1 MEFENINKVQKMYA
15 FSDQEMSNYL
25 EIDRATLYRWKEA
38 GEIPESYDSKVN
50 ALIAFKEGVRDSGFS
65 LEGKVDYVKVTFK
78 TQDYI
83 DVIAKVLC
91 LQNKPFLE
99 EEKGGSGYDTKYT
112 FQNINLFISK
122 KREDMGCMIEL
133 KGQACRQYEWYFEN
147 EQKSSW
153 RDFFI
158 RCFEYERAISEG
170 EGKFMNIPRL
180 DIALDEKYNE
190 NGNFELGKLVDLWD
204 SGLVESRLTMKQ
216 IEDNG
221 QYGKAKTI
229 YFGSR
234 QSAYHFCFYQKDI
247 EQAKKL
253 GLDIDLIHSSL
264 KFKNRYEVRMCDDVA
279 LDFVRK
285 SLNERIDMARLAVWV
300 INSKI
305 KVFERMNGDKVLN
318 REWYSLLGEVDK
330 IGFSTSPVETGFF
343 DKQYR
348 WLNENVSGVTALIK
362 KWENIT
368 GDNKL
373 KKILFDGEISDK
385 NWKKLEQARVAYEK
399 NLQESRY

>member
-1 MEFENINKVQKMYA
+1 MEFENLNKVQKMYA
-15 FSDQEMSNYL
+15 FSDQEMSSCL
-25 EIDRATLYRWKEA
+25 EIDRATFYRWKEA

-99 EEKGGSGYDTKYT
+99 EEKGGSGYDTKFT
-112 FQNINLFISK
+112 FQNINVFISK

-158 RCFEYERAISEG
+158 RCFEYERAISQG

-234 QSAYHFCFYQKDI
+234 QSTYHFCFYQKDI

-279 LDFVRK
+279 LEFVRK
-285 SLNERIDMARLAVWV
+285 SLNEKIDMARLAVWV

-305 KVFERMNGDKVLN
+305 KVFERMNGEKVLN
-318 REWYSLLGEVDK
+318 REWYSLLGEVDR

>member
-1 MEFENINKVQKMYA
+1 MEFENLNKVQKMYA

-25 EIDRATLYRWKEA
+25 EIDRATFYRWKEA

-112 FQNINLFISK
+112 FQNINVFISK

-158 RCFEYERAISEG
+158 RCFEYERAISQG

-305 KVFERMNGDKVLN
+305 KVFERLNGDKILN
-318 REWYSLLGEVDK
+318 REWYSLLGEVDRV
-330 IGFSTSPVETGFF
+330 GFSTSPVETGFF

-399 NLQESRY
+399 SLQESRY

>member
-1 MEFENINKVQKMYA
+1 MEFENLNKVQKMYA

-83 DVIAKVLC
+83 DVIEKVLC

-112 FQNINLFISK
+112 FQNINVFISK

-158 RCFEYERAISEG
+158 RCFEYERAISQG

-253 GLDIDLIHSSL
+253 GLDIDLVHSSL

-285 SLNERIDMARLAVWV
+285 SLNEKIDMARLAVWV

-362 KWENIT
+362 KWESIT

-399 NLQESRY
+399 DIQESRY

>member
-1 MEFENINKVQKMYA
+1 MEFENLNKVQKMYA

-112 FQNINLFISK
+112 FQNINVFISK

-318 REWYSLLGEVDK
+318 REWYSLLGEVDR

-362 KWENIT
+362 KWESIT

-399 NLQESRY
+399 NLQESRF

>member
-1 MEFENINKVQKMYA
+1 MEFGNLIKVQKMYA
-15 FSDQEMSNYL
+15 FSDQEISNYL
-25 EIDRATLYRWKEA
+25 EIDRATFYRWKEA
-38 GEIPESYDSKVN
+38 GEVPDSYDYKIQS
-50 ALIAFKEGVRDSGFS
+50 LIAFKEGVRDSGFS

-99 EEKGGSGYDTKYT
+99 EEKGGSGYDTKFT
-112 FQNINLFISK
+112 FQNINVFISK
-122 KREDMGCMIEL
+122 KREDMGCMVEL

-158 RCFEYERAISEG
+158 RCFEYERTISQG

-190 NGNFELGKLVDLWD
+190 DGNFELGKLVDLWNR
-204 SGLVESRLTMKQ
+204 GLVESRLTMKQ

-285 SLNERIDMARLAVWV
+285 SLNEKIDMARLAVWV

-318 REWYSLLGEVDK
+318 REWYSLLGEVDR

-399 NLQESRY
+399 SLQESRY

>member
-1 MEFENINKVQKMYA
+1 MKFENLNKVQKMYA
-15 FSDQEMSNYL
+15 FSDQEMSSYL
-25 EIDRATLYRWKEA
+25 EIDRATFYRWKEA

-83 DVIAKVLC
+83 EVIAKVLC

-99 EEKGGSGYDTKYT
+99 EEKGGSGYDTKFT

-158 RCFEYERAISEG
+158 RCFEYERAISQG

-285 SLNERIDMARLAVWV
+285 SLNEKIDMARLAVWV

-305 KVFERMNGDKVLN
+305 KVFERLNGDKILN
-318 REWYSLLGEVDK
+318 REWYSLLGEVDR

-399 NLQESRY
+399 SLQESRY

>member
-1 MEFENINKVQKMYA
+1 MEFENLNKVQKMYA

-25 EIDRATLYRWKEA
+25 EIDRATFYRWKEA
-38 GEIPESYDSKVN
+38 GEMPESYDSKVN

-78 TQDYI
+78 TRDYI
-83 DVIAKVLC
+83 DVISKVLC

-133 KGQACRQYEWYFEN
+133 KGQACRQFEYYLEE
-147 EQKSSW
+147 EQKASW

-158 RCFEYERAISEG
+158 RCFEYERAISQG

-190 NGNFELGKLVDLWD
+190 NGNFELGKLVDFWD

-279 LDFVRK
+279 LEFVRK
-285 SLNERIDMARLAVWV
+285 SLNEKIDMARLAVWV

-385 NWKKLEQARVAYEK
+385 NWKKLEQAKVAYEK

>member
-1 MEFENINKVQKMYA
+1 MEFENLNKVQKMYA

-83 DVIAKVLC
+83 EVIAKVLC

-147 EQKSSW
+147 EQKASW

-158 RCFEYERAISEG
+158 RCFEYERAISQG

-221 QYGKAKTI
+221 QYGKAKTV

-285 SLNERIDMARLAVWV
+285 SLNEKIDMARLAVWV

>member
-1 MEFENINKVQKMYA
+1 MEFENLNKVQKMYA

-112 FQNINLFISK
+112 FQNINVFISK

-158 RCFEYERAISEG
+158 RCFEYERAISQG

-190 NGNFELGKLVDLWD
+190 NGNFELGKLVELWD

-285 SLNERIDMARLAVWV
+285 SLNEKIDMARLAVWV

-362 KWENIT
+362 KWESIT

-399 NLQESRY
+399 SLQESRY

>member
-1 MEFENINKVQKMYA
+1 MEFENLNKVQKMYA

-83 DVIAKVLC
+83 EVIAKVLC

-158 RCFEYERAISEG
+158 RCFEYERAISKG
-170 EGKFMNIPRL
+170 EGKFMNFPRL

-285 SLNERIDMARLAVWV
+285 SLNEKIDMARLAVWV

-318 REWYSLLGEVDK
+318 REWYSLIGEVDR

-362 KWENIT
+362 KWESIT

>member
-1 MEFENINKVQKMYA
+1 MEFENLNKVQKMYA

-83 DVIAKVLC
+83 EVIAKVLC

-158 RCFEYERAISEG
+158 RCFEYERAISQG

-285 SLNERIDMARLAVWV
+285 SLNEKIDMARLAVWV

-305 KVFERMNGDKVLN
+305 KVFERLNGDKILN
-318 REWYSLLGEVDK
+318 REWYSLLGEVDR

-399 NLQESRY
+399 SIQESRY

>member
-1 MEFENINKVQKMYA
+1 MEFENLNKVQKMYA

-399 NLQESRY
+399 SLQESRY

>member
-1 MEFENINKVQKMYA
+1 MKFENLNKVQKMYA

-83 DVIAKVLC
+83 EVITKVLC

-158 RCFEYERAISEG
+158 RCFEYERAISQG

-305 KVFERMNGDKVLN
+305 KVFERLNGEKVLN

-330 IGFSTSPVETGFF
+330 IGFSTAPVEVGFF
-343 DKQYR
+343 DKQY
-348 WLNENVSGVTALIK
+348 
-362 KWENIT
+362 KWISVDVAPTIIAMKEWEKIT
-368 GDNKL
+368 GEYKL
-373 KKILFDGEISDK
+373 DGIFSSGEISEK
-385 NWKKLEQARVAYEK
+385 NRKKLEQARVVFEK
-399 NLQESRY
+399 DIQKNRY

>member
-1 MEFENINKVQKMYA
+1 MEFENLNKVQKMYA

-25 EIDRATLYRWKEA
+25 EIDRATFYRWKEA

-83 DVIAKVLC
+83 EVIAKVLC

-158 RCFEYERAISEG
+158 RCFEYERAISQG

-221 QYGKAKTI
+221 HYGKAKTI

-279 LDFVRK
+279 LEFVRK
-285 SLNERIDMARLAVWV
+285 SLNEKIDMARLAVWV

-305 KVFERMNGDKVLN
+305 KVFERMNGEKVLN
-318 REWYSLLGEVDK
+318 REWYSLLGEVDR

-399 NLQESRY
+399 SIQESRY

>member
-1 MEFENINKVQKMYA
+1 MEFENLSKVQKMYA

-112 FQNINLFISK
+112 FQNINVFISK

-147 EQKSSW
+147 EQKSNW

-158 RCFEYERAISEG
+158 RCFEYERTISQG

-190 NGNFELGKLVDLWD
+190 KGNFELGKLVDLWD

-285 SLNERIDMARLAVWV
+285 SLNEKIDMARLAVWV

-305 KVFERMNGDKVLN
+305 KVFERMDGDKVLN

-330 IGFSTSPVETGFF
+330 IGFSTAPVEVGFF
-343 DKQYR
+343 DKQY
-348 WLNENVSGVTALIK
+348 
-362 KWENIT
+362 KWISVDVAPTIVAMKEWEKIT
-368 GDNKL
+368 GEYKL
-373 KKILFDGEISDK
+373 DGIFSSGEISEK
-385 NWKKLEQARVAYEK
+385 NRKKLDQARVVFEK
-399 NLQESRY
+399 DLQKNRY

>member
-1 MEFENINKVQKMYA
+1 MEFENLNKVQKMYA

-50 ALIAFKEGVRDSGFS
+50 ALIAFKEGVRDSGFL

-112 FQNINLFISK
+112 FQNINVFISK

-158 RCFEYERAISEG
+158 RCFEYERAISQG

-234 QSAYHFCFYQKDI
+234 QSTYHFCFYQKDI

-279 LDFVRK
+279 LEFVRK
-285 SLNERIDMARLAVWV
+285 SLNEKIDMARLAVWV

-305 KVFERMNGDKVLN
+305 KVFERTNGDKVLN

>member
-1 MEFENINKVQKMYA
+1 MEFENLNKVQKMYA

-25 EIDRATLYRWKEA
+25 EIDRATFYRWKEA
-38 GEIPESYDSKVN
+38 GEIPESFHSKVN

-112 FQNINLFISK
+112 FQNIKIFISK

-158 RCFEYERAISEG
+158 RCFEYERAISQG

-190 NGNFELGKLVDLWD
+190 DGNFELGKLVDLWD

-285 SLNERIDMARLAVWV
+285 SLNEKIDMARLAVWV

>member
-1 MEFENINKVQKMYA
+1 MEFENLNKVQKMYA

-112 FQNINLFISK
+112 FQNINVFISK

-158 RCFEYERAISEG
+158 RCFEYERNISQG
-170 EGKFMNIPRL
+170 EGKFMNVPRL

-221 QYGKAKTI
+221 HYGKAKTI

-285 SLNERIDMARLAVWV
+285 SLNEKIDMARLAV
-300 INSKI
+300 
-305 KVFERMNGDKVLN
+305 
-318 REWYSLLGEVDK
+318 
-330 IGFSTSPVETGFF
+330 
-343 DKQYR
+343 
-348 WLNENVSGVTALIK
+348 
-362 KWENIT
+362 
-368 GDNKL
+368 
-373 KKILFDGEISDK
+373 
-385 NWKKLEQARVAYEK
+385 
-399 NLQESRY
+399 

>member
-1 MEFENINKVQKMYA
+1 MEFENLNKVQKMYA

-385 NWKKLEQARVAYEK
+385 NWKRLEQARAAYEK

>member
-1 MEFENINKVQKMYA
+1 MEFENLNKVQKMYA

-253 GLDIDLIHSSL
+253 GFDIDLIHSSL

-318 REWYSLLGEVDK
+318 REWYSLLGEVDR
-330 IGFSTSPVETGFF
+330 IGFSTAPVEVGFF
-343 DKQYR
+343 DKQYK
-348 WLNENVSGVTALIK
+348 WLSVDVAPSVIAIK
-362 KWENIT
+362 EWEKIT
-368 GDNKL
+368 GEYKL
-373 KKILFDGEISDK
+373 DGIFSSGEISEK
-385 NWKKLEQARVAYEK
+385 NRKKLDQARVVFEK
-399 NLQESRY
+399 DLQKNRY

>member
-1 MEFENINKVQKMYA
+1 MEFENLNKVQKMYA

-25 EIDRATLYRWKEA
+25 EIDRATFYRWKEA
-38 GEIPESYDSKVN
+38 GEMPESYDSKVN

-78 TQDYI
+78 TRDYI
-83 DVIAKVLC
+83 DVISKVLC

-133 KGQACRQYEWYFEN
+133 KGQACRQFEYYLEE
-147 EQKSSW
+147 EQKASW

-158 RCFEYERAISEG
+158 RCFEYERAISQG

-190 NGNFELGKLVDLWD
+190 NGNFELGKLVDFWD

-279 LDFVRK
+279 LEFVRK
-285 SLNERIDMARLAVWV
+285 SLNEKIDMARLAVWV

-348 WLNENVSGVTALIK
+348 WLNENVSGVSALIK

>member
-1 MEFENINKVQKMYA
+1 MEFENLSKVQKMYA

-25 EIDRATLYRWKEA
+25 EIDRATFYRWKEA
-38 GEIPESYDSKVN
+38 GEIPESYELKVN

-91 LQNKPFLE
+91 LQNKPFFE

-112 FQNINLFISK
+112 FQNINVFISK

-158 RCFEYERAISEG
+158 RCFEYERAISQG

-180 DIALDEKYNE
+180 DIALDEKYKE

-204 SGLVESRLTMKQ
+204 RGLVESRLTMKQ

-234 QSAYHFCFYQKDI
+234 KSAYHFCFYQKDI

-285 SLNERIDMARLAVWV
+285 SLNEKIDMARLAVWV

-305 KVFERMNGDKVLN
+305 KVFERLNGDKVLN

-330 IGFSTSPVETGFF
+330 IGFSTAPVEVGFF
-343 DKQYR
+343 DKQYK
-348 WLNENVSGVTALIK
+348 WISVDVAPTIIAMKEWEKISG
-362 KWENIT
+362 EY
-368 GDNKL
+368 KL
-373 KKILFDGEISDK
+373 DGIFSSGEISEK
-385 NWKKLEQARVAYEK
+385 NRKKLDQARVVFEK
-399 NLQESRY
+399 DLQKNRY

>member
-1 MEFENINKVQKMYA
+1 MEFENLNKVQKMYA

-112 FQNINLFISK
+112 FQNINVFISK

-158 RCFEYERAISEG
+158 RCFEYERAISQG

-234 QSAYHFCFYQKDI
+234 QSTYHFCFYQKDI

-279 LDFVRK
+279 LEFVRK
-285 SLNERIDMARLAVWV
+285 SLNEKIDMARLAVWV

-305 KVFERMNGDKVLN
+305 KVFERMNSDKVLN

-330 IGFSTSPVETGFF
+330 IGFLTSPVETGFF

>member
-1 MEFENINKVQKMYA
+1 MEFENLNKVQKMYA

-50 ALIAFKEGVRDSGFS
+50 ALVAFKEGVRDSGFS

-158 RCFEYERAISEG
+158 RCFEYERAISQG

-234 QSAYHFCFYQKDI
+234 QSTYHFCFYQKDI

-279 LDFVRK
+279 LEFVRK
-285 SLNERIDMARLAVWV
+285 SLNEKIDMARLAVWV

-305 KVFERMNGDKVLN
+305 KVFERRNGDKVLN

-385 NWKKLEQARVAYEK
+385 NWKRLEQARVAYEK

>member
-1 MEFENINKVQKMYA
+1 MEFENLNKVQKMYA

-83 DVIAKVLC
+83 DVIAKVLF

-99 EEKGGSGYDTKYT
+99 EEKGGSGYDTKFT
-112 FQNINLFISK
+112 FQNINVFISK
-122 KREDMGCMIEL
+122 KREDMGCMVEL

-147 EQKSSW
+147 EQNSSW

-158 RCFEYERAISEG
+158 RCFEYERAISQG

-221 QYGKAKTI
+221 HYGKAKTI

-234 QSAYHFCFYQKDI
+234 QSTYHFCFYQKDI

-279 LDFVRK
+279 LEFVRK
-285 SLNERIDMARLAVWV
+285 SLNEKIDMARLAVWV

-318 REWYSLLGEVDK
+318 REWYSLLGEVDR

-362 KWENIT
+362 KWESIT

-399 NLQESRY
+399 SIQESRY

>member
-1 MEFENINKVQKMYA
+1 MEFENLNKVQKMYA

-221 QYGKAKTI
+221 EYGKAKTI

-318 REWYSLLGEVDK
+318 REWYSLLGEVDR
-330 IGFSTSPVETGFF
+330 IGFSTAPVEVGFF
-343 DKQYR
+343 DKQYK
-348 WLNENVSGVTALIK
+348 WLSVDVAPSVIAIK
-362 KWENIT
+362 EWEKIT
-368 GDNKL
+368 GEYKL
-373 KKILFDGEISDK
+373 DGIFSSGEISEK
-385 NWKKLEQARVAYEK
+385 NRKKLDQARVVFEK
-399 NLQESRY
+399 DLQKNRY

>member
-1 MEFENINKVQKMYA
+1 MEFENLIKVQKMYA

-112 FQNINLFISK
+112 FQNINVFISK

-147 EQKSSW
+147 EQKSNW

-158 RCFEYERAISEG
+158 RCFEYERAISQG

-190 NGNFELGKLVDLWD
+190 KGNFELGKLVDLWD

-279 LDFVRK
+279 LEFVRK
-285 SLNERIDMARLAVWV
+285 SLNEKIDMARLAVWV

>member
-1 MEFENINKVQKMYA
+1 MEFENLNKVQKMYA
-15 FSDQEMSNYL
+15 FSDQEMSSYL
-25 EIDRATLYRWKEA
+25 EIDRATFYRWKEA
-38 GEIPESYDSKVN
+38 GEIPESFHSKVN

-158 RCFEYERAISEG
+158 RCFEYERAISQG

-285 SLNERIDMARLAVWV
+285 SLNEKIDMARLAVWV

-305 KVFERMNGDKVLN
+305 KVFERLNGDKVLN
-318 REWYSLLGEVDK
+318 REWYSLLGEVDR

-362 KWENIT
+362 KWESIT

-399 NLQESRY
+399 SLQESRY

>member
-1 MEFENINKVQKMYA
+1 MEFENLNKVQKMYA

-25 EIDRATLYRWKEA
+25 EIDRATFYRWKEA
-38 GEIPESYDSKVN
+38 GEIPESYGSKVN

-78 TQDYI
+78 TQNYI

-158 RCFEYERAISEG
+158 RCFEYERAISQG

-305 KVFERMNGDKVLN
+305 KVFERMDGDKVLN

-362 KWENIT
+362 KWESIT

-399 NLQESRY
+399 SLQESRY

>member
-1 MEFENINKVQKMYA
+1 MEFENLNKVQKMYA

-25 EIDRATLYRWKEA
+25 EIDRATFYRWKEA

-50 ALIAFKEGVRDSGFS
+50 ALIVFKEGVRDSGFS

-83 DVIAKVLC
+83 EVIAKVLC

-147 EQKSSW
+147 EQNSSW

-158 RCFEYERAISEG
+158 RCFEYERAISQG

-285 SLNERIDMARLAVWV
+285 SLNEKIDMARLAVWV

-305 KVFERMNGDKVLN
+305 KVFERLNGDKVLN
-318 REWYSLLGEVDK
+318 REWYSLLGEVDR

-362 KWENIT
+362 KWEKIT

>member
-1 MEFENINKVQKMYA
+1 MEFENLNKVQKMYA

-50 ALIAFKEGVRDSGFS
+50 ALVAFKEGVRDSGFS

-158 RCFEYERAISEG
+158 RCFEYERAISQG

-190 NGNFELGKLVDLWD
+190 EGNFELGKLVDLWD

-253 GLDIDLIHSSL
+253 GLDIDLIHLSL

-285 SLNERIDMARLAVWV
+285 SLNEKIDMARLAVWV

>member
-1 MEFENINKVQKMYA
+1 MEFENLNKVQKMYA
-15 FSDQEMSNYL
+15 FSDQEMSSYL

-99 EEKGGSGYDTKYT
+99 EEKGGSGYDTKFT
-112 FQNINLFISK
+112 FQNINVFISK
-122 KREDMGCMIEL
+122 RREDMGCMIEL

-158 RCFEYERAISEG
+158 RCFEYERAISQG

-247 EQAKKL
+247 EQAKRL

-279 LDFVRK
+279 LEFVRK
-285 SLNERIDMARLAVWV
+285 SLNEKIDMARLAVWV

-318 REWYSLLGEVDK
+318 REWYSLLGEVDR
-330 IGFSTSPVETGFF
+330 IGFSTAPVEVGFF
-343 DKQYR
+343 DKQYK
-348 WLNENVSGVTALIK
+348 WLSVDVAPSVIAIK
-362 KWENIT
+362 EWEKIT
-368 GDNKL
+368 GEYKL
-373 KKILFDGEISDK
+373 DGIFSSGEISEK
-385 NWKKLEQARVAYEK
+385 NRKKLDQARVVFEK
-399 NLQESRY
+399 DLQKNRY

>member
-1 MEFENINKVQKMYA
+1 MEFENLNKVQKMYA

-50 ALIAFKEGVRDSGFS
+50 ALVAFKEGVRDSGFS

-112 FQNINLFISK
+112 FQNINVFISK

-158 RCFEYERAISEG
+158 RCFEYERAISQG

-190 NGNFELGKLVDLWD
+190 AGNFELGKLVDLWD

-234 QSAYHFCFYQKDI
+234 QSTYHFCFYQKDI

-279 LDFVRK
+279 LEFVRK
-285 SLNERIDMARLAVWV
+285 SLNEKIDMARLAVWV

>member
-1 MEFENINKVQKMYA
+1 MEFENLNKVQKMYA

-50 ALIAFKEGVRDSGFS
+50 ALVAFKEGVRDSGFS

-112 FQNINLFISK
+112 FQNINVFISK

-158 RCFEYERAISEG
+158 RCFEYERAISQG

-190 NGNFELGKLVDLWD
+190 AGNFELGKLVDLWD

-285 SLNERIDMARLAVWV
+285 SLNEKIDMARLAVWV

-362 KWENIT
+362 KWESIT

-399 NLQESRY
+399 SIQESRY

>member
-1 MEFENINKVQKMYA
+1 MEFENLNKVQKMYA
-15 FSDQEMSNYL
+15 FSDQEISSYL
-25 EIDRATLYRWKEA
+25 EIDRATFYRWKEA

-78 TQDYI
+78 TQAYI
-83 DVIAKVLC
+83 EVIAKVLC

-99 EEKGGSGYDTKYT
+99 EEKGGSGYDTKFT
-112 FQNINLFISK
+112 FQNINVFISK

-133 KGQACRQYEWYFEN
+133 KGQACRQFEYYLEE
-147 EQKSSW
+147 EQNASW

-158 RCFEYERAISEG
+158 RCFEYERAISQG

-180 DIALDEKYNE
+180 DIALDEKYSE

-285 SLNERIDMARLAVWV
+285 SLNEKIDMARLAVWV

>member
-1 MEFENINKVQKMYA
+1 MEFENLIKVQKMYA

-112 FQNINLFISK
+112 FQNINVFISK

-147 EQKSSW
+147 EQKLNW

-158 RCFEYERAISEG
+158 RCFEYERAISQG

-190 NGNFELGKLVDLWD
+190 KGNFELGKLVDLWD

-279 LDFVRK
+279 LEFVRK
-285 SLNERIDMARLAVWV
+285 SLNEKIDMARLAVWV